1 MNLIPRSRPGCGFA
15 GGFLPVSVATEND
28 REEWNRFVDRE
39 IGSFFHY
46 FEWKYPYEQKE
57 RNRFIPLM
65 IRNETGDIRG
75 IFPVVEQPGPL
86 YPSLS
91 SLPEGAS
98 DGFLIKRTL
107 DIPEKERVI
116 SSFLD
121 FIDRKFAESHA
132 FFSLRHYLPPSGE
145 SFHPSRVLVGN
156 GYQWRDNRE
165 TGLPC
170 TFVMDLERP
179 FGEKIFPSMAKNLRN
194 RIRHAGRCGVRV
206 IADDD
211 FEFFDEFARM
221 HSKMVKKFGITR
233 KKSDYDILLA
243 SFREKMKL
251 FVCLDGTEPVSALLN
266 YYTPTTVYAA
276 MGPYTPKARH
286 IQNNLLPMYSA
297 IRHACD
303 SGFRYFD
310 MGITQKPS
318 LAAYKEKFGAKS
330 VPLMVYQKKFSY
342 FRMIANKA
350 AGSLGRTGKKESM

>member
-1 MNLIPRSRPGCGFA
+1 MNLKPSSRPGGRF
-15 GGFLPVSVATEND
+15 GEGLLPVSIATD
-28 REEWNRFVDRE
+28 TDSEEWNRFVDRE
-39 IGSFFHY
+39 CGSFFHY
-46 FEWKYPYEQKE
+46 FEWKYPYENRD
-57 RNRFIPLM
+57 RNRFIPLI
-65 IRNETGDIRG
+65 IRDETRDIQG

-107 DIPEKERVI
+107 DDPEKERVLC
-116 SSFLD
+116 SFLD
-121 FIDRKFAESHA
+121 SIDRKFAQSHA
-132 FFSLRHYLPPSGE
+132 FFSLRQYLPPSGE
-145 SFHPSRVLVGN
+145 PAHPSRVLVKN
-156 GYQWRDNRE
+156 GYRWRDNRGS
-165 TGLPC
+165 GLPC
-170 TFVMDLERP
+170 TFVMHLGKP

-194 RIRHAGRCGVRV
+194 RIRHAGKCGVRV

-221 HSKMVKKFGITR
+221 HTEMVKKFGIR
-233 KKSDYDILLA
+233 REKSDYDVLLA

-266 YYTPTTVYAA
+266 YYTPTTAYAA

-286 IQNNLLPMYSA
+286 IQNNLLPMYHA

-310 MGITQKPS
+310 MGITQTPS
-318 LAAYKEKFGAKS
+318 LAAYKQKFGAKG

-342 FRMIANKA
+342 FRMIANKT
-350 AGSLGRTGKKESM
+350 AGSLGRNRK